1 MIRFDQVTKTYAGT
15 TRPALNSVSLEV
27 LKGEFVFLVGASGS
41 GKSSFLRL
49 VLKEEKPSKGRIHVL
64 GQELNTL
71 ASRKVPYFRRN
82 LGVVF
87 QDFRLLPNKTV
98 FDNVAFALQ
107 VIGKSKGFI
116 QEAVPDVL
124 KMVGLAGKQGRFPHE
139 LSGGEQQ
146 RVAMA
151 RAVVN
156 KPAILLADE
165 PTGNLDPNTSAG
177 IMQLL
182 SAINANGTTVIMATH
197 DVSIVD
203 QMQRRVIELIS
214 GQVVRDERG
223 GGYQTQAVPVQK
235 RQEQPVVAASAPV
248 NASQRAADSA
258 IEDAALAAQP
268 AAANANRG
276 PATIAAQHP
285 EPTAQPAPPP
295 AVADVP
301 IHFEAPHTGT
311 ITVVEPEVTNVRE
324 TPKEMPR
331 PLHPGPP
338 PAERAAVAPQPPK
351 AEPTT
356 PEPAKSESAKAQPA
370 KDAPPP
376 PLVPPPLNEPRRR

>member
-49 VLKEEKPSKGRIHVL
+49 VLKEEKPSKGKIHVL

-197 DVSIVD
+197 DVGIVD

-223 GGYQTQAVPVQK
+223 GGYQTQAVPVQRK
-235 RQEQPVVAASAPV
+235 QTLPTAAAAAPAAAAESAIDDASFAPQPTVADVPITQTEVPAAEIPAAEAPV
-248 NASQRAADSA
+248 PPA
-258 IEDAALAAQP
+258 AAQP
-268 AAANANRG
+268 AAAESDSG
-276 PATIAAQHP
+276 Q
-285 EPTAQPAPPP
+285 
-295 AVADVP
+295 
-301 IHFEAPHTGT
+301 PHTGT
-311 ITVVEPEVTNVRE
+311 ITEVEPAVTNVRE
-324 TPKEMPR
+324 APQEMPKPVHR
-331 PLHPGPP
+331 PAPA
-338 PAERAAVAPQPPK
+338 AERAVPA
-351 AEPTT
+351 AEPI
-356 PEPAKSESAKAQPA
+356 
-370 KDAPPP
+370 
-376 PLVPPPLNEPRRR
+376 PLVPPPLNEPRRRS